1 MTIIV
6 VIELFG
12 SVFMRSCSFAIA
24 LLIGYM
30 ISSFTVDR
38 NGDKYTNRDAIS
50 EAPPIL
56 FLWVKTFPIG
66 FYTPAFLPVLIG
78 FIVSTIGENKA

>member
-1 MTIIV
+1 MVTIV
-6 VIELFG
+6 FIELFG

-24 LLIGYM
+24 VLFGYM
-30 ISSFTVDR
+30 IAAFTEDSEG
-38 NGDKYTNRDAIS
+38 NSYTNRDAIS

-66 FYTPAFLPVLIG
+66 FYGPGKEKRNYCPIFLRI
-78 FIVSTIGENKA
+78 FN